1 MTFMHQVVGYDRDT
15 ERVGLEYGIP
25 QQDFDKIKQIVGVA
39 SSDPDAV
46 GNYEID
52 GATRHQALRLLPR
65 ARAGSKAVENAS
77 KKYLR

>member
-1 MTFMHQVVGYDRDT
+1 MHQVVGYDRDT

-52 GATRHQALRLLPR
+52 GPAVQEV
-65 ARAGSKAVENAS
+65 ARIIGEQLDTKRFDFFLEPVPEAK
-77 KKYLR
+77 R